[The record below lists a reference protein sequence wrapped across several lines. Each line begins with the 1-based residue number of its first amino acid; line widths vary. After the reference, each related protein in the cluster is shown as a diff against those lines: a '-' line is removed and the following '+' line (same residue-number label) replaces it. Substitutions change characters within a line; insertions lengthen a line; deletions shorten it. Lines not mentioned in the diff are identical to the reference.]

1 MPLRGRESETEV
13 LGEGKKGVEV
23 IVCKVLGTKAQY
35 VVDITERA
43 VTSTIAVE
51 TTGAIESLVD
61 NPLDMFKLSSEDP
74 DHRPYESLRRQ
85 G

>member
-1 MPLRGRESETEV
+1 MPLRGGESETEV
-13 LGEGKKGVEV
+13 FGKGKKGVEV
-23 IVCKVLGTKAQY
+23 EVCKVLGTKAQY

-51 TTGAIESLVD
+51 TTGALETLVD
-61 NPLDMFKLSSEDP
+61 NPLDMFKLCAENP
-74 DHRPYESLRRQ
+74 NHRPYESLRRQ